1 MKKYI
6 LLIISIIIFIIKF
19 LDNWFR
25 HELLDLGFLQ
35 ILFYIFLVFICTIV
49 LIVLIVIKIN
59 NKKGSNEDRFALC
72 FLCATFC
79 FFFIPM
85 HEVRTRVEFES
96 LLDERIKVIEKIK
109 AGDLLP
115 NKYGEI
121 VDLDKEYK
129 KASPCNRVKVYKNDE
144 DGVIISF
151 YLRCGGTLG
160 NDVELIYTT
169 GGKESIIENKKD
181 RSTSDPII
189 QLKEEWFYVIEY

>member
-35 ILFYIFLVFICTIV
+35 FLFYSFLVFICTIV
-49 LIVLIVIKIN
+49 LFVLILIKIN

-79 FFFIPM
+79 FLFIPM
-85 HEVRTRVEFES
+85 QEVRTRVEFKS

-129 KASPCNRVKVYKNDE
+129 KASPCNRVEVYKNDD

-151 YLRCGGTLG
+151 YLVYGGTLG

-169 GGKESIIENKKD
+169 GGKESIMENKKD
-181 RSTSDPII
+181 ISSYDLIV
-189 QLKEEWFYVIEY
+189 QLKEEWFYVIDY